1 MNKKTSKTQA
11 KEKIDQFF
19 SNINSKT
26 PKDVK
31 KIKKIAMSH
40 NLKLKEKKKLFCK
53 KCLTT
58 YLNPK
63 TRIKKNVKTMVCGN
77 CNYVSRWKIKTF

>member
-1 MNKKTSKTQA
+1 MNKKIPKVQA
-11 KEKIDQFF
+11 KEKINQFF

-26 PKDVK
+26 SKDVK
-31 KIKKIAMSH
+31 KIKKIAMNH

-53 KCLTT
+53 KCLTP
-58 YLNPK
+58 YKNRK
-63 TRIKKNVKTMVCGN
+63 IRIKNNVKTLVCGN

>member
-1 MNKKTSKTQA
+1 MSKKIPKIQA
-11 KEKIDQFF
+11 KEKINQFF

-53 KCLTT
+53 KCLTPYT
-58 YLNPK
+58 NSK
-63 TRIKKNVKTMVCGN
+63 IRIKKNVKTLVCGN

>member
-1 MNKKTSKTQA
+1 MRKKISKVQA
-11 KEKIDQFF
+11 KEKINQFF

-26 PKDVK
+26 QKDVK

-53 KCLTT
+53 KCLTP
-58 YLNPK
+58 YMNPK
-63 TRIKKNVKTMVCGN
+63 TRIKKNVKIMVCRN
-77 CNYVSRWKIKTF
+77 CNYVSKWKIKTF

>member
-1 MNKKTSKTQA
+1 MSKKISKVQA
-11 KEKIDQFF
+11 KEKINQFF

-26 PKDVK
+26 SKDVK

-53 KCLTT
+53 KCLTP
-58 YLNPK
+58 YMNPK
-63 TRIKKNVKTMVCGN
+63 IRIKNNVKTLVCGN
-77 CNYVSRWKIKTF
+77 CNYVGRWKIKTF

>member
-1 MNKKTSKTQA
+1 MRKKISKVQA
-11 KEKIDQFF
+11 KEKINQFF
-19 SNINSKT
+19 SNLKFKT

-53 KCLTT
+53 KCLTP
-58 YLNPK
+58 YMNPK
-63 TRIKKNVKTMVCGN
+63 TRIKKNVKIMVCRN
-77 CNYVSRWKIKTF
+77 CNYVSKWKIKTF